1 MRKFPVLTKP
11 PYRTPQGVTTPRHLL
26 LIAGGIVETCLR
38 LSFGFAETT
47 YARLLAVFNFQLST
61 FNFQLSAFSL
71 ALQPPCVWCACE
83 SPHI

>member
-11 PYRTPQGVTTPRHLL
+11 PYRTVTTPRHLL
-26 LIAGGIVETCLR
+26 LIAGEIVETCLR

-61 FNFQLSAFSL
+61 FNFQSCPTASL
-71 ALQPPCVWCACE
+71 RMVRVRISSQIA
-83 SPHI
+83 